1 MSEERKSRLP
11 KKHAPRCVVCG
22 EEITDPPFIASK
34 PRRGRTIYAHTRC
47 LEEEQRS
54 LKSLKGNEE
63 NESKSTERM
72 ESPASLAKG
81 KA

>member
-1 MSEERKSRLP
+1 MSEERKPRLP
-11 KKHAPRCVVCG
+11 KKHPPFCAICG
-22 EEITDPPFIASK
+22 EKITAPPFIASK

-54 LKSLKGNEE
+54 LTILKGNEE
-63 NESKSTERM
+63 NESKSTERV
-72 ESPASLAKG
+72 ESPAELAKG